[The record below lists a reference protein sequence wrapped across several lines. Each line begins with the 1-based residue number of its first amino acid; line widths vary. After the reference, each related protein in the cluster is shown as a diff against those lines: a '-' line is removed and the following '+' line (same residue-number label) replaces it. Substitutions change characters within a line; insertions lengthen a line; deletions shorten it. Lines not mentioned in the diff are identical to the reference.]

1 MSRRGVVAVVVL
13 VLWAGGLALLARRE
27 VGRPA
32 SERIGAAGL
41 RVTPGAAFYGVFQDE
56 RQIGFASSTLDT
68 TDAGIS
74 ITDYLVA
81 DVPVGGEFQRTT
93 LTTRARL
100 SRALVLQDIEL
111 TLESPA
117 GPLRASGRM
126 EGDSVLVLAITSGAE
141 PPDTH
146 RLAVSGNVLVPSA
159 VPFVIALAERPR
171 VGRTETLQ
179 LFDPMAL
186 AVRAVPFRI
195 TAETVFVV
203 VDSAGRASDGSRWE
217 PAHEDTVRAWYLV
230 PGGGGIAGWVD
241 EQGRLVR
248 ARPTAGLEL
257 RRTAYEMAFENW
269 RREGSARAAVPSAA
283 EDILET
289 TAIAADVRADRR
301 RLAQLRVRLLGAS
314 LRGYDL
320 AGERQALAGDTLTVT
335 REGTDELRAD
345 WTLGAVDTARF
356 RAELAAEP
364 LIQSDHPDIVTLA
377 RHIVGRTTDPRVAA
391 ERLNR
396 WVYDSVRKRITFGI
410 PSALHTL
417 RTRSGDCNEHTQLYL
432 ALARAAGIPVRAA
445 SGLVYVRGKFYY
457 HAWPE
462 VWLGRWV
469 ALDPTLGQ
477 FPADAAHLRF
487 AIGGLARQ
495 AELLRL
501 VGALRVEVVES
512 RGT

>member
-1 MSRRGVVAVVVL
+1 MSRRGMIAALVL
-13 VLWAGGLALLARRE
+13 VLWAAGLAMLARRE

-68 TDAGIS
+68 TDSGIS

-81 DVPVGGEFQRTT
+81 DVPVGGAFQRTT

-100 SRALVLQDIEL
+100 TRGFVLQDVEL
-111 TLESPA
+111 TLESPS
-117 GPLRASGRM
+117 GPLRANGRM
-126 EGDSVLVLAITSGAE
+126 DGDSVLVLTIATGRE
-141 PPDTH
+141 PPDTT
-146 RLAVSGNVLVPSA
+146 RFAVSGRVIVPTA
-159 VPFVIALAERPR
+159 VPFAIALADRPR
-171 VGRTETLQ
+171 VGRRESLQ

-186 AVRAVPFRI
+186 AVRVVPFRV

-203 VDSAGRASDGSRWE
+203 VDSAARASDTSRWE
-217 PAHEDTVRAWYLV
+217 PAHSDTVRAWYLV

-269 RREGSARAAVPSAA
+269 RREGSARAAVPSADQ
-283 EDILET
+283 DILET
-289 TAIAADVRADRR
+289 TAIAADVPGERR
-301 RLAQLRVRLLGAS
+301 RLAQLRVRLLGAQ

-320 AGERQALAGDTLTVT
+320 AGDRQVLAGDTLTVT
-335 REGTDELRAD
+335 RETADELRGG
-345 WTLGAVDTARF
+345 WTLGEADTTRF
-356 RAELAAEP
+356 RGELGAEP
-364 LIQSDHPDIVTLA
+364 LVQSDHPDIAALA
-377 RHIVGRTTDPRVAA
+377 KRILRGTTDPRIAA

-396 WVYDSVRKRITFGI
+396 WVHDSLRKRITFGI

-432 ALARAAGIPVRAA
+432 ALARSAGLPTRAA
-445 SGLVYVRGKFYY
+445 SGLVFLRGKFYY

-469 ALDPTLGQ
+469 AVDPTLGQ

-501 VGALRVEVVES
+501 VGSLRVEVVES

>member
-1 MSRRGVVAVVVL
+1 MSRRRLVAALVL
-13 VLWAGGLALLARRE
+13 VLWAAGLALLARRE
-27 VGRPA
+27 IGRPA
-32 SERIGAAGL
+32 SERIGEAGL
-41 RVTPGAAFYGVFQDE
+41 RVTPGAAFYAVLQDE

-68 TDAGIS
+68 TDSGIS

-81 DVPVGGEFQRTT
+81 DVPVGGTFQRTT

-100 SRALVLQDIEL
+100 TRRFALRDAEL
-111 TLESPA
+111 TLDSPS
-117 GPLRASGRM
+117 GPLRANGRM
-126 EGDSVLVLAITSGAE
+126 EGDSVLVLTIASGRE
-141 PPDTH
+141 PPDTS
-146 RLAVSGNVLVPSA
+146 RIAVSGNVLVPNA
-159 VPFVIALAERPR
+159 APFAIALADRPR
-171 VGRTETLQ
+171 VGRREALQ

-186 AVRAVPFRI
+186 GVRVVPFRV

-203 VDSAGRASDGSRWE
+203 VDSAVRASDTSRWE
-217 PAHEDTVRAWYLV
+217 PAHSDTVRAWYLV

-257 RRTAYEMAFENW
+257 RRTAYELAFENW
-269 RREGSARAAVPSAA
+269 RREGSSRAAVPTA
-283 EDILET
+283 EQDILET
-289 TAIAADVRADRR
+289 TAIAADVPADRR

-314 LRGYDL
+314 LRGFDL
-320 AGERQALAGDTLTVT
+320 AGDRQALDGDTLTVS
-335 REGTDELRAD
+335 RESADDLRAA
-345 WTLGAVDTARF
+345 WTLGEADTARF
-356 RAELAAEP
+356 RGELGAEP
-364 LIQSDHPDIVTLA
+364 LVQADHPDIAALA
-377 RHIVGRTTDPRVAA
+377 KRIVRGTTDPRVAA

-396 WVYDSVRKRITFGI
+396 WVHDSLRKRITFGI

-432 ALARAAGIPVRAA
+432 ALARSAGIPARAA
-445 SGLVYVRGKFYY
+445 SGLVFLRGKFYY

-469 ALDPTLGQ
+469 AVDPTLGQ

-487 AIGGLARQ
+487 AVGGLARQ

-501 VGALRVEVVES
+501 VGALRVEVVGS